1 MVPCLGFSL
10 DDGSPPTGGEQARP
24 LRPRCRVYL
33 QVRFGVRV
41 WVYEDVGLGVHDMTC
56 PRVQELP
63 KLQVEIREQFKSE
76 AGNFSD
82 KPRT

>member
-1 MVPCLGFSL
+1 
-10 DDGSPPTGGEQARP
+10 
-24 LRPRCRVYL
+24 
-33 QVRFGVRV
+33 
-41 WVYEDVGLGVHDMTC
+41 MTC